1 MSRSKQVAIVT
12 GASRGLGRVIAGVL
26 AAQGVDLVIGA
37 RHAAALA
44 ATGAELM
51 GAGATVLAVAG
62 DVVEDL
68 VRRRLLAAASDLGG
82 LDILVNNASALGPI
96 RPLMEF
102 DVSRFNSIFDVNATA
117 PLALMQL

>member
-82 LDILVNNASALGPI
+82 LALLGLLSLGVLI
-96 RPLMEF
+96 GQTLQR
-102 DVSRFNSIFDVNATA
+102 RRT
-117 PLALMQL
+117 LALARTR